1 MILRHYSDEKLKREL
16 AAIVSKHSTS
26 PFKLFFFGSRV
37 SNPDVDDRA
46 DIDVGFLGE
55 EPLPLRAKANIKEE
69 IEDIRTLYKIDFI
82 DFFGV
87 SDRFKSV
94 ALRKIEYIN

>member
-1 MILRHYSDEKLKREL
+1 MFIHHYSSEKLKKEL
-16 AAIVSKHSTS
+16 RDIVSRHSNT

-37 SNPDVDDRA
+37 FNPDVDDRA
-46 DIDVGFLGE
+46 DIDVGFQGGE
-55 EPLPLRAKANIKEE
+55 ALTLRAKANIREAIGE
-69 IEDIRTLYKIDFI
+69 IKTLYKIDFI
-82 DFFGV
+82 DFSGV